1 MQRQEG
7 ENYITFIE
15 RKTASDCLTSPR
27 TLIFDLGLLKT
38 EPQSEL
44 ERAVKMQYQL
54 AKRIGDR
61 EWIKQVRREATVIF
75 RPGWIDDHLPST
87 TGATLTQTRKR
98 RSGHSSAT
106 ETMSSSGMCQDVRL
120 LKDPSLPVVRHN
132 VAETNPEPVISE
144 PDRSSVPI
152 VGASLTVGQCV
163 SVPSDEPDVP
173 VPVVAAE
180 SSIQRGQSEQDSA
193 PSDIVTAPSRRKT
206 MVFTS
211 RGQPRS
217 SRTVAMREEAV
228 TPSKR
233 PKLDLQNL
241 DRIQISIPTAAVGL
255 DTEKPSKCPFPNCKT
270 VDKKLKRHVFGKHL
284 PWIFMEQSEEPD
296 LDQRRFKAISSLAE
310 YRFGTHDA
318 LQSAVEFINRSG
330 QMPKT
335 SVITSEARQGMLNLC
350 HHQQWDVP
358 VEDFQLH
365 PLNSPAV
372 LIHWRSLV
380 VLLLGLTAGEQKQF
394 CVTGRLASVEDDREG
409 ICEDDEDLVLVDECR
424 GSDSGGESDPL
435 SDHNNNSEVAGYQ
448 AFDSHFHLD
457 RTSTK
462 LWGRF
467 RDHTVEDLL
476 DHSSSSCHRPNINI
490 NLIGGIVVYS
500 EPTSHPKE
508 PLVSRRWRTAVG
520 VHPKHVHELSTQR
533 FRHLQKLLEF
543 PQVVALGEIGL
554 DRTVS
559 TGLWRHQEEVFC
571 QVLSLTKPSRPLVLH
586 LRGTRSDHI
595 GMDVHARA
603 MQLMEKNCVHH
614 QLLHIHCFTGDRQL
628 VQDWLE
634 RFPRAY
640 FGVTGAA
647 GSFREEQI
655 QGLASIPADR
665 LLLETDSPYL
675 PVGPST
681 VNTPAYLGDVASVI
695 APHLKMSIK
704 EILQLTATNAQKLYG
719 DV

>member
-1 MQRQEG
+1 M
-7 ENYITFIE
+7 
-15 RKTASDCLTSPR
+15 D
-27 TLIFDLGLLKT
+27 
-38 EPQSEL
+38 
-44 ERAVKMQYQL
+44 
-54 AKRIGDR
+54 
-61 EWIKQVRREATVIF
+61 
-75 RPGWIDDHLPST
+75 DDHLSST

-98 RSGHSSAT
+98 RSGHFSATGHSSAT

-144 PDRSSVPI
+144 SDRSSVPI
-152 VGASLTVGQCV
+152 VGASQTVGQCV

-173 VPVVAAE
+173 VPVVAAGR
-180 SSIQRGQSEQDSA
+180 STQRGQSEQDSA
-193 PSDIVTAPSRRKT
+193 PSDIVTVPTRRKT

-217 SRTVAMREEAV
+217 SRTVAMREEAA

-284 PWIFMEQSEEPD
+284 PWIFMEQSQEPD

-310 YRFGTHDA
+310 YSFGTHDA

-394 CVTGRLASVEDDREG
+394 CDPEDP
-409 ICEDDEDLVLVDECR
+409 VLVDECR

-435 SDHNNNSEVAGYQ
+435 SDHNNNSELAGYQ

-457 RTSTK
+457 RTSIK

-467 RDHTVEDLL
+467 RVHTVEDLL
-476 DHSSSSCHRPNINI
+476 DHSSSSCHRPNIDI
-490 NLIGGIVVYS
+490 NLVGGIVVYS
-500 EPTSHPKE
+500 EPTSNPKE
-508 PLVSRRWRTAVG
+508 PLVSRRWRTSVG
-520 VHPKHVHELSTQR
+520 VHPRHVHELSTQR

-559 TGLWRHQEEVFC
+559 TGLWRRQEEVFC

-586 LRGTRSDHI
+586 MRYQIGPYWDGCACQSNAADGEKLCTSPAFAHPLLYRRPVVGT
-595 GMDVHARA
+595 
-603 MQLMEKNCVHH
+603 
-614 QLLHIHCFTGDRQL
+614 
-628 VQDWLE
+628 
-634 RFPRAY
+634 
-640 FGVTGAA
+640 
-647 GSFREEQI
+647 
-655 QGLASIPADR
+655 GLA
-665 LLLETDSPYL
+665 
-675 PVGPST
+675 G
-681 VNTPAYLGDVASVI
+681 
-695 APHLKMSIK
+695 
-704 EILQLTATNAQKLYG
+704 EISLCIFWSYRCCRESQRGANSGTCIYSC
-719 DV
+719 